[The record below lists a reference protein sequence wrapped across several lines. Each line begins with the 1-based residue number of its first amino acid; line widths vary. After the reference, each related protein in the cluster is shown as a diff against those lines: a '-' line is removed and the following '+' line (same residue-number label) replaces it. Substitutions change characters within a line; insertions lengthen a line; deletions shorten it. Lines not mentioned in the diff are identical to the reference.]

1 MARKK
6 FSTLDSVFNMF
17 LPSDDLKYVAFDP
30 VNSYTL
36 ERFGK
41 NSNILLEY

>member
-17 LPSDDLKYVAFDP
+17 SSSNDLQYFAFDP
-30 VNSYTL
+30 VNSYTM
-36 ERFGK
+36 ERLGN
-41 NSNILLEY
+41 NSNILVEY